1 MNKLAIVTGTSSGI
15 GEALARRLLADGWQV
30 FGLARREVTFDGAYQ
45 HLQVDLSD
53 TTVAAQLGS
62 RIEAEMAFNSY
73 SRLALVNN
81 AATPGQKRSYGD
93 QSAQDTFRNMAINLS
108 APVVLMDLAVRL
120 RPEGAGLR
128 IVNISSG
135 LAYRPLAGLADY
147 CASKA
152 GLHMAGEVLADE
164 DHADTA
170 VLAYAPGIVATEM
183 QQSLRGEHDE
193 HFQSV
198 SVFRAMHEEGRLA
211 SAEAV
216 IEPIVQFIE
225 NDTITGF
232 HQDRYA
238 G

>member
-1 MNKLAIVTGTSSGI
+1 MSKLAIVTGTSSGI
-15 GEALARRLLADGWQV
+15 GEALAQRLLADGWQV
-30 FGLARREVTFDGAYQ
+30 FGMARREVKFDGAYQ

-53 TTVAAQLGS
+53 PVVASQLGP
-62 RIEAEMAFNSY
+62 RIEAEMAFGEF

-93 QSAQDTFRNMAINLS
+93 QSTVDTFRNIAINLS
-108 APVVLMDLAVRL
+108 APMALMDLAVRL
-120 RPEGAGLR
+120 RPDHALLR
-128 IVNISSG
+128 VVNISSG
-135 LAYRPLAGLADY
+135 LAYQALAGLADY

-152 GLHMAGEVLADE
+152 GLHMAGEALAE
-164 DHADTA
+164 EVHPNTA

-183 QQSLRGEHDE
+183 QQSLRGETDDN
-193 HFQSV
+193 FQSLA
-198 SVFRAMHEEGRLA
+198 VFKAMHDEGRLA

-216 IEPIVQFIE
+216 IEPIVRFVE